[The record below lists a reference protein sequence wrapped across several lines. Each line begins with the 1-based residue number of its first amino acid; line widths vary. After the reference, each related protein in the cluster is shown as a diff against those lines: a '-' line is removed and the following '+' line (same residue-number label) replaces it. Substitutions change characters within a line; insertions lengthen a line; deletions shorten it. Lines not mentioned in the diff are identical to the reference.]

1 MKLPICEELVKETYK
16 IADEFSK
23 EHEWGITL
31 NLLIVLAHFH
41 FNGND
46 YSKMLV
52 EDILE
57 DCNFHTINKL
67 IHEGKYIDAI
77 QKFKDE
83 FGYPA
88 QDE

>member
-1 MKLPICEELVKETYK
+1 MTLPVCPELVVECYK
-16 IADEFSK
+16 TAAEFAK

-31 NLLIVLAHFH
+31 NLLVVLISFH

-57 DCNFHTINKL
+57 DCNFHTINKM
-67 IHEGKYIDAI
+67 IREGKYADAI
-77 QKFKDE
+77 KKFRE
-83 FGYPA
+83 
-88 QDE
+88 ELS